1 MMIFSP
7 LLEKMFANRGYTES
21 FLTTY
26 EQYDPSEQMLNARA
40 FCERLRE
47 LRLDPACPHIV
58 FMLLPDIFADQ
69 DGALCP
75 VLWALPVCLNLGS
88 MFLCMYLTLRMAMVS
103 IRIRL
108 TALLPI
114 IPG

>member
-40 FCERLRE
+40 FCERINAGLTRYM
-47 LRLDPACPHIV
+47 RKNKPAHFTPWSS
-58 FMLLPDIFADQ
+58 Q
-69 DGALCP
+69 DGKENLF
-75 VLWALPVCLNLGS
+75 VCW
-88 MFLCMYLTLRMAMVS
+88 YYV
-103 IRIRL
+103 
-108 TALLPI
+108 
-114 IPG
+114 